1 MTPIQ
6 QMMLGAGGPS
16 GPSGLASAYFDN
28 NDERITWG
36 ASDDFV
42 QSGDATVE
50 AWFKRTEENTGNV
63 YAMWEWGNHST
74 GADGTG
80 GTLVY
85 IYSNKIYLYENN
97 DNAYNDSS
105 ALLPYNQWAHFAI
118 VREHTSSNTTG
129 EYNVKVYLN
138 GTKVGSTYQT
148 TFPWGGAVPGKTF
161 SQGTSYGS
169 RFQGYVSNLRIT
181 NQALYTSNFTP
192 STSPL
197 TTTSQGATASNVKLL
212 VFNDPDSLTGGT
224 VQPNTPTLGGSPS
237 LSTSHPF

>member
-1 MTPIQ
+1 MQ
-6 QMMLGAGGPS
+6 QMMLGAGGKTA
-16 GPSGLASAYFDN
+16 PSGLASAYFDN
-28 NDERITWG
+28 NDERITWS

-50 AWFKRTEENTGNV
+50 AWLKRTHPQTANV
-63 YAMWEWGNHST
+63 YAIWEWGTHST

-85 IYSNKIYLYENN
+85 IYNNEMYLYENS
-97 DNAYNDSS
+97 DNAYNE
-105 ALLPYNQWAHFAI
+105 ANAIPAYNTWAHFAI
-118 VREHTSSNTTG
+118 VREHTSSNSTG
-129 EYNVKVYLN
+129 EYDVKVFLN
-138 GTKVGSTYQT
+138 GAQVGSTYQT
-148 TFPWGGAVPGKTF
+148 TKPWGGSVPGKTF
-161 SQGTSYGS
+161 SQGSSYNG

-224 VQPNTPTLGGSPS
+224 VQPNTPSLGGSPS